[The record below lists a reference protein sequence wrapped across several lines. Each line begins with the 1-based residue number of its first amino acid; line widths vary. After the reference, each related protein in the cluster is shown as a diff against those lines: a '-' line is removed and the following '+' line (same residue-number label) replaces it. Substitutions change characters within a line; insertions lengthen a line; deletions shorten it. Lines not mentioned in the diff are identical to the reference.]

1 MSSPKFQR
9 TIEDFICGHCGHAV
23 TGGGY
28 TNHCPACLW
37 SKHVDVQPGD
47 RAEQCG
53 GLMEPVVVAGKSH
66 EYRLLHH
73 CLQCGAEK
81 WNRAA
86 TGDDFEVLLQIA
98 AQQSMG

>member
-1 MSSPKFQR
+1 MCTPNFLR
-9 TIEDFICGHCGHAV
+9 TIEDFVCDNCGHAV
-23 TGGGY
+23 TGSGY

-37 SKHVDVQPGD
+37 SKHVDVRPGD

-53 GLMEPVVVAGKSH
+53 GLMEPLAVAGKSR

-73 CLQCGAEK
+73 SLKCGLEK

-86 TGDDFEVLLQIA
+86 KADDFEALLQIA
-98 AQQSMG
+98 ARQSMG